1 MSLTDDVMEIVS
13 RNINNLDDVQIDSL
27 QSDFERYFNNKPLY
41 TQDFF
46 DKFVEVFHDND
57 EKKIIPQVEL
67 PPEPEK
73 IQHSENAWTPMRFK
87 RGSNDIKVR
96 FRRDISSRLNKLSD
110 NNYDKLLSD
119 IETIIK
125 ERLEEPK
132 DDESSESKELD
143 WKLEE
148 FCIIFAEKSAWD
160 KEFKHLYIKLAIKF
174 KENWSVCFKKHLLG
188 KFQGNII
195 SPAPEKDEDKEL
207 YELKYQRWE
216 KFRIAS
222 ILFLMELCVAGIA
235 PKKLLSIISEILISD
250 LSKFAN
256 LNHICILYEEL
267 YKKNIKVSVN
277 FEKEINTLK
286 KYIDDPNIKPR
297 ERIVVKNM
305 LDKIQGE

>member
-1 MSLTDDVMEIVS
+1 MSLTDDVMEIIS
-13 RNINNLDDVQIDSL
+13 RNINLDDAQIESL
-27 QSDFERYFNNKPLY
+27 QTDFEKYFNNKPLY
-41 TQDFF
+41 TQEFF
-46 DKFVEVFHDND
+46 DKFIKVFHEND
-57 EKKIIPQVEL
+57 QKKIIPQVEL

-87 RGSNDIKVR
+87 RGSNDIKVK

-110 NNYDKLLSD
+110 NNYDKLLNE
-119 IETIIK
+119 IEIIIK
-125 ERLEEPK
+125 ERLEPK
-132 DDESSESKELD
+132 DDESKELE

-160 KEFKHLYIKLAIKF
+160 KEFKHLYIKLAAKF
-174 KENWSVCFKKHLLG
+174 KLNWGVCFKKHLLG
-188 KFQGNII
+188 KFQANII
-195 SPAPEKDEDKEL
+195 SSEPEKGEDKEL

-222 ILFLMELCVAGIA
+222 ILFLMELCVANIT

-267 YKKNIKVSVN
+267 YKKNIKVLIN
-277 FEKEINTLK
+277 FENEINTIK
-286 KYIDDPNIKPR
+286 KYIDDSKIKPR

-305 LDKIQGE
+305 LDKIQSE